1 MDDLVLA
8 AMAKWPRVPACHG
21 WLGLSARGQW
31 FMRDDAAQ
39 AAGSFEQGFD
49 SKALGGRQVG
59 RAAARGSELQH
70 EALIAFIG
78 RNYQPDELGRWFFQN
93 GPQRVYVELQAT
105 PLVWRI
111 SSEGSVADHTGQP
124 ARVEQ
129 AVVDERG
136 WLYFQCERGLGLVH
150 TLDTAIA
157 AEWLDRTGWPLQK
170 HQAADLP
177 ARFGYVMSPQRLF
190 T

>member
-1 MDDLVLA
+1 MDEIVLA
-8 AMAKWPRVPACHG
+8 AMVKWPRVPACHG

-39 AAGSFEQGFD
+39 AAGTFAQGF
-49 SKALGGRQVG
+49 AGGSEGQPLMG
-59 RAAARGSELQH
+59 MTAARGSELRH

-78 RNYQPDELGRWFFQN
+78 RNYQSDDQGRWFFQN

-105 PLVWRI
+105 PLVWRL
-111 SSEGSVADHTGQP
+111 SPDGSLTDHTGQP
-124 ARVEQ
+124 ARVSQ
-129 AVVDERG
+129 VVSDERG

-157 AEWLDRTGWPLQK
+157 ADWIHREGWPVQEC
-170 HQAADLP
+170 QAAQLP
-177 ARFGYVMSPQRLF
+177 QRFGYVMSPQSLL